1 MIRRFCMMGVGM
13 QIHPKEAMNWCQ
25 SKPAYEKIKRISDL
39 LLSSILLAGMAV
51 PMLMIAFAVRL
62 DSPGPAFYLQFR
74 LGMFGKPFPLLKF
87 RTMKQDAEREGPVWA
102 EREDARRTKIGI
114 LLRRFHLDEL
124 PQLINILMGDMSF
137 VGPRPERAIFYES
150 FKKSVSGF
158 DKRLL
163 VKPGLTGL
171 AQISGGYD
179 LSPLEKWEYD
189 MRYIRERSVLVDFKC
204 LMLTIPAVLSGRGA
218 R

>member
-1 MIRRFCMMGVGM
+1 MMGVGM
-13 QIHPKEAMNWCQ
+13 QIHPEEAMNWCQ

-150 FKKSVSGF
+150 LKSPFRDLTSGC
-158 DKRLL
+158 LSS
-163 VKPGLTGL
+163 PGLRDWLRSAGAMTFL
-171 AQISGGYD
+171 LWKSG
-179 LSPLEKWEYD
+179 S
-189 MRYIRERSVLVDFKC
+189 
-204 LMLTIPAVLSGRGA
+204 TICGI
-218 R
+218 